1 MEKNKLSGIE
11 RELVLQYLIDGNVPV
26 IITPVSENETDDDEI
41 HSLNSEIYSIVE
53 KGYFHIKDSSGVN
66 YIPIKYGVESSGLI
80 WVAILAFN
88 NFGTIYAELNCSA
101 NKTMFY
107 RDIWW
112 QIEATQK

>member
-1 MEKNKLSGIE
+1 MACIEFTTKISDSIANAAKPSFAVSNLS
-11 RELVLQYLIDGNVPV
+11 YA
-26 IITPVSENETDDDEI
+26 
-41 HSLNSEIYSIVE
+41 EIYSIVE

-80 WVAILAFN
+80 WVAILAFD

-101 NKTMFY
+101 NQTRFY

-112 QIEATQK
+112 KIEAIKQ